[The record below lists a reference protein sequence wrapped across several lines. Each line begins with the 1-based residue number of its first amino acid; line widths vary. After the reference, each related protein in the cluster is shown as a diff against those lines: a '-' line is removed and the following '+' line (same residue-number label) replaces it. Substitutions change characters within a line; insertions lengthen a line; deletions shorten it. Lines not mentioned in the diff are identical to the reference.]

1 MAEQDIIRFSK
12 ENGEYIETTRYA
24 IENMLEANYDN
35 PDNPW
40 RRASVDE
47 VIEDAKDTADESLL
61 LYILADM
68 LKDNGGLIS
77 STLSIRGEEIEH
89 S

>member
-1 MAEQDIIRFSK
+1 M
-12 ENGEYIETTRYA
+12 
-24 IENMLEANYDN
+24 
-35 PDNPW
+35 
-40 RRASVDE
+40 
-47 VIEDAKDTADESLL
+47 IEDAKDTADESLL